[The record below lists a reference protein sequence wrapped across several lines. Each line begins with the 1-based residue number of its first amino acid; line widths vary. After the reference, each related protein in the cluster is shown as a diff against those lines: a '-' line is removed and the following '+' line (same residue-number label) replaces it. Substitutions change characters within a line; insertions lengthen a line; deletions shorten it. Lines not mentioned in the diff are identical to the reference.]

1 MTNVNNQDNRELKG
15 LNKEHQ
21 QEIIFAVEEKLKTVY
36 DPEFPLVDIFTMGL
50 IYDIQV
56 EPEEKECVVT
66 MTFTTPACPMADMIM
81 EMVKNATQEAV
92 PGWDVEVV
100 VSFEPM
106 WTPKM
111 IKDEDLQRMFE

>member
-1 MTNVNNQDNRELKG
+1 MRIKDN
-15 LNKEHQ
+15 
-21 QEIIFAVEEKLKTVY
+21 IEEKLKTVY

-50 IYDIQV
+50 IYEITID
-56 EPEEKECVVT
+56 EEKKACIVT
-66 MTFTTPACPMADMIM
+66 MTFTTPACPMADLLI
-81 EMVKNATQEAV
+81 EMVKNAVLEVV
-92 PGWDVEVV
+92 PHREVEVV